1 MVDGHRFTA
10 GYTSLP
16 KSHLGFTQ
24 VLHTLAKIRVSQHT
38 RRLFMTP
45 RAFLPLAI
53 AVALGLGATSTFAE
67 THDKRG
73 RVIIIEQH
81 GADRQDRQHDRRED
95 RMDNRR
101 ERAQIR
107 AERYDD
113 RRNDRSSR
121 REDRRESRHDRR
133 DHRYPGVHYYYN
145 ARGPEFVRGHRL
157 PRDLRIPQYV
167 VVNPRHHHLSP
178 PPRGH
183 HWVQVGGDYVLV
195 AIATGIIANII
206 FNH

>member
-1 MVDGHRFTA
+1 
-10 GYTSLP
+10 
-16 KSHLGFTQ
+16 
-24 VLHTLAKIRVSQHT
+24 
-38 RRLFMTP
+38 MTF

-53 AVALGLGATSTFAE
+53 AAALGMGATSAMAE
-67 THDKRG
+67 TYDKRG

-81 GADRQDRQHDRRED
+81 GADRNDRRHDRRDDRRED
-95 RMDNRR
+95 RADNRR

-107 AERYDD
+107 AER
-113 RRNDRSSR
+113 
-121 REDRRESRHDRR
+121 REDRRHDRWESRHDRR
-133 DHRYPGVHYYYN
+133 HDRWESRNDRRHDRNDHRYPGVRYYYN
-145 ARGPEFVRGHRL
+145 ARGPEFVRGHHL
-157 PRDLRIPQYV
+157 PHDLRTSQYV
-167 VVNPRHHHLSP
+167 IVNPRHHRLHT

>member
-1 MVDGHRFTA
+1 MKLR
-10 GYTSLP
+10 
-16 KSHLGFTQ
+16 
-24 VLHTLAKIRVSQHT
+24 TL
-38 RRLFMTP
+38 
-45 RAFLPLAI
+45 LPLAI
-53 AVALGLGATSTFAE
+53 AAALGLGATSSFAE
-67 THDKRG
+67 TYDKRG

-81 GADRQDRQHDRRED
+81 GADRQDRRQDRRSDRRED

-107 AERYDD
+107 ADRHEDRRNNRWEDRHD
-113 RRNDRSSR
+113 RRNDRW
-121 REDRRESRHDRR
+121 ESRHDRR
-133 DHRYPGVHYYYN
+133 DHRHPGTRYYYS
-145 ARGPEFVRGHRL
+145 ARGPEFARGHYL
-157 PRDLRIPQYV
+157 PRGLRIPQYV

-206 FNH
+206 LNH